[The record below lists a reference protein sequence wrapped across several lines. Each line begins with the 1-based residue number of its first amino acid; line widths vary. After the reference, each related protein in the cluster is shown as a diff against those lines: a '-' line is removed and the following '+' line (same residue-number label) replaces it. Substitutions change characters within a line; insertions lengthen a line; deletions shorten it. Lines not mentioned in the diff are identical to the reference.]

1 MSLYDLG
8 SVDPTRT
15 IFNSREYYRKT
26 FEGRP
31 PLEHIQRPLGD
42 VAVTDTVIDL
52 TEESDSDVEIESIT
66 SA

>member
-8 SVDPTRT
+8 SSDPTRR
-15 IFNSREYYRKT
+15 IFNSVEYLQKT

-31 PLEHIQRPLGD
+31 ALEHIQRPLGD

>member
-26 FEGRP
+26 FEGRQ
-31 PLEHIQRPLGD
+31 PLEHIHRPLGD

>member
-8 SVDPTRT
+8 SVDPTRR
-15 IFNSREYYRKT
+15 IFNSREYYREN